1 MTTHAYPIDSP
12 LKTAT
17 ERGFAKI
24 HTVDEAAA
32 AFQGKVASE
41 KGRREEA
48 DGEYHA
54 MLRDLRATFRS
65 GVTKKLE
72 WRKQQLRQLILLF
85 TENADAIM
93 EAIHADLGGS
103 HLRGVFDM
111 GAVEQARLALASLD
125 AWAKDESVSF
135 GSALGSSYVRREPKG
150 VVLNISPWNF
160 PVNLALDPLVAILAA
175 GNCAVL
181 KPSELS
187 PASEALLARLVPQYL
202 DASAVRVVT
211 GGAADTTALLEMRW
225 DHILY
230 TGNGS
235 VGRLVMA
242 AAARHLTPVTLELG
256 GKSPVIVAKS
266 ANISLAAKRIALG
279 KWFANAGQV
288 CISPDYVLCDE
299 AVEAP
304 LLAALANELKATVG
318 EGRVAHGVDCSAEDE
333 GLCAFGRIIN
343 GRHVERISALLDG
356 CGGKTVFGDASQID
370 AAARYVPPMLIS
382 RPDHASE
389 LLKQEIF
396 GPILPVVAV
405 PSVDVAIARVREICE
420 TPLALYVFTEDG
432 AEAERVLTAIPS
444 GGASVNTTMEHAL
457 AAGAPFGGVGA
468 SGMGSYHGKF
478 GFDEFSH
485 KRSVLYR
492 TTKVPITFIP
502 FIELITGG
510 RVPKWLGPLALM
522 NNVTGFVGGW
532 VVPSKV
538 QATLKAAAPV
548 AAAVAVAAV
557 AAAYVPLN

>member
-1 MTTHAYPIDSP
+1 M
-12 LKTAT
+12 
-17 ERGFAKI
+17 
-24 HTVDEAAA
+24 
-32 AFQGKVASE
+32 
-41 KGRREEA
+41 
-48 DGEYHA
+48 
-54 MLRDLRATFRS
+54 
-65 GVTKKLE
+65 
-72 WRKQQLRQLILLF
+72 
-85 TENADAIM
+85 
-93 EAIHADLGGS
+93 
-103 HLRGVFDM
+103 
-111 GAVEQARLALASLD
+111 
-125 AWAKDESVSF
+125 
-135 GSALGSSYVRREPKG
+135 
-150 VVLNISPWNF
+150 
-160 PVNLALDPLVAILAA
+160 
-175 GNCAVL
+175 
-181 KPSELS
+181 
-187 PASEALLARLVPQYL
+187 PQYL

-356 CGGKTVFGDASQID
+356 CGGKTVVGDASQID

-396 GPILPVVAV
+396 ADPPRRRCRRSTSRSRASVKSARPAGAVRVHRGWGGGGARAGGDPVGRRVGEHDHGARARGGRALRRRRRLGDGELPRQVWVRRILAQAIGALPDDEGPHHLR
-405 PSVDVAIARVREICE
+405 ARRFGQGR
-420 TPLALYVFTEDG
+420 PRASGSHLALKN
-432 AEAERVLTAIPS
+432 R
-444 GGASVNTTMEHAL
+444 
-457 AAGAPFGGVGA
+457 
-468 SGMGSYHGKF
+468 
-478 GFDEFSH
+478 
-485 KRSVLYR
+485 
-492 TTKVPITFIP
+492 
-502 FIELITGG
+502 
-510 RVPKWLGPLALM
+510 
-522 NNVTGFVGGW
+522 VTGFIPPT
-532 VVPSKV
+532 VVAK
-538 QATLKAAAPV
+538 LKAA
-548 AAAVAVAAV
+548 AAV
-557 AAAYVPLN
+557 AAAAVSPRLPPPISLKRDVYRLHMAGLIKFIITARTHRPEGRSSSTVRRSRLCPALSPRPRRPFQNQPKISPTPARRRRP